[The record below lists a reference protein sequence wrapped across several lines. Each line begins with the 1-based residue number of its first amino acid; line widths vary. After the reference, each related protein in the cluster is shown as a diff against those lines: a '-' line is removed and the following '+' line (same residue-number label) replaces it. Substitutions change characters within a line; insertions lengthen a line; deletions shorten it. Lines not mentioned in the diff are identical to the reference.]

1 MPTPKIGPGE
11 ILVKVNASGICG
23 SDVMEW
29 YRIKKAPLVLG
40 HEIAGEIVEV
50 GEGVSK
56 YKIGARVF
64 VSHHIPCNTCKY
76 CLAGQ
81 HTACHTLQ
89 TTNYDPGGFAEYI
102 RIPALNVDRGVFLLP
117 DEVTDEEGVFIEPLA
132 CVIRGQRMANLKIGQ
147 SVIILGSGISG
158 LLHLLLAKACGAG
171 KIIMTDI
178 SESRLEAAKKL
189 GADEVYHAKDKIPHK
204 ADLVIICAGALSV
217 AEQALKLVEKA
228 GTILFFAPT
237 DPGVNLSVPVN
248 DFWRNG
254 ITLLPSYGNSPQ
266 DAVEAIELI
275 RSKRIDVKPM
285 VTHRLPLEEAQK
297 GFQLVAEGKDSI
309 KVIVKM

>member
-1 MPTPKIGPGE
+1 MKVAKYYKNSDVRLEEMETPKIGPGE
-11 ILVKVNASGICG
+11 ILVKVIASGICG

-40 HEIAGEIVEV
+40 HEISGEITEV

-56 YKIGARVF
+56 YKVGDRVF

-76 CLAGQ
+76 CLAGE

-117 DEVTDEEGVFIEPLA
+117 DEVSDDEGVFIEPLA
-132 CVIRGQRMANLKIGQ
+132 CVIRGQRMANLKVGQ
-147 SVIILGSGISG
+147 SVIILGSGIPG

-178 SESRLEAAKKL
+178 HESRLEAAKKL
-189 GADEVYHAKDKIPHK
+189 GADEVYHAKDEIPQK

-217 AEQALKLVEKA
+217 AEQALKVVDKT

-254 ITLLPSYGNSPQ
+254 ITLLP
-266 DAVEAIELI
+266 
-275 RSKRIDVKPM
+275 RM
-285 VTHRLPLEEAQK
+285 VTVPK
-297 GFQLVAEGKDSI
+297 TQLKQLS
-309 KVIVKM
+309 